1 MSETDPQ
8 GAVPLTRTEVVRLI
22 AHMVTATNCYEGNVK
37 DGGPVMPEKNF
48 ETREAMECWLIK
60 VGMLHE

>member
-22 AHMVTATNCYEGNVK
+22 AHMVTATQCHHGLDN
-37 DGGPVMPEKNF
+37 GPCMPEKNF
-48 ETREAMECWLIK
+48 ETREAMEAWLVK
-60 VGMLHE
+60 VGMLHGE